1 MPVERA
7 ATRQRGVKPLRPASC
22 CHWFA
27 LSQLWFCLL
36 SGARTPKRRN
46 TTLIDSTEVKTSHVT
61 ISPYKNSYLY
71 VHGLEQ
77 REGQHTTEAWEE
89 LRILFSVMDER

>member
-7 ATRQRGVKPLRPASC
+7 ATRQRGVKPLRPASRW
-22 CHWFA
+22 HWFA

-46 TTLIDSTEVKTSHVT
+46 VTLIDFTEVKTSDVT
-61 ISPYKNSYLY
+61 ITSYRNNYLY
-71 VHGLEQ
+71 VHVLEQ
-77 REGQHTTEAWEE
+77 REGQHTTETWEE
-89 LRILFSVMDER
+89 LCILFSVMDE